1 MMNQRL
7 GDTVELREHPARRS
21 VPSVTW
27 KRAADTMGK
36 LVGMVIIRAIGT
48 IRSEVLRALSSS
60 GGCLWSAFRD
70 QVAVGESIEAL
81 LRYGPAP
88 QRCGLTEESVCVII
102 HTQRRAVRCGCS
114 SSFMKRTTTWKNRWL
129 TAISWSNSRIF
140 LFLNLSA
147 HTRLL
152 SAKYVLVWTYVL
164 DQVVDNKI
172 LLTTELRKN
181 QIYSLDNH
189 IKTHNVCYI
198 VEWPIA
204 T

>member
-1 MMNQRL
+1 MKVRRSNRGGEHSKLSRQEYLDKGDASSMMNQRL

-48 IRSEVLRALSSS
+48 IRSEVLRAPSS

-70 QVAVGESIEAL
+70 QVAVGESIETL

-129 TAISWSNSRIF
+129 TVIRKRVFRVFRISFVAVI
-140 LFLNLSA
+140 
-147 HTRLL
+147 
-152 SAKYVLVWTYVL
+152 TYTL
-164 DQVVDNKI
+164 M
-172 LLTTELRKN
+172 
-181 QIYSLDNH
+181 
-189 IKTHNVCYI
+189 
-198 VEWPIA
+198 
-204 T
+204 